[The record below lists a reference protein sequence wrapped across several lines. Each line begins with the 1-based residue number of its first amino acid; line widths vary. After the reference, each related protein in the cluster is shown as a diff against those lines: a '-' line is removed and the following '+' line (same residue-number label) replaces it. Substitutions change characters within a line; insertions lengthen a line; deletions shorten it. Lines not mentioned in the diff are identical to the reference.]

1 MPGPWERGIERK
13 GQAINEEIRLSSEWG
28 TTDEEIAVKVRDAL
42 DALGIAYDLRKRPEE
57 GNPGSCYWE
66 FWFDGAD
73 VVGAIAVGKLEVKG

>member
-1 MPGPWERGIERK
+1 VGERSREGRR
-13 GQAINEEIRLSSEWG
+13 QAINEEIRLSSEWA
-28 TTDEEIAVKVRDAL
+28 TTDEGIAVKVRDAL
-42 DALGIAYDLRKRPEE
+42 DALGIAYDLRKRPEG

>member
-1 MPGPWERGIERK
+1 M
-13 GQAINEEIRLSSEWG
+13 
-28 TTDEEIAVKVRDAL
+28 KVRDAL